1 MIGSEGFKKYFQSFS
16 WLFADRVVRLAL
28 VLLTGIFV
36 TRYLG
41 AELLGKLNYAMAVV
55 SIGAVLTSMGMNEI
69 ISRDLVQHPER
80 KDELLGSGFVIKLCG
95 AVLLN
100 VFALVFALWQDLDPL
115 TVLLIVI
122 TASGELFRW
131 SSVIEYL
138 FISRVQGR
146 VPAKVNIVATIVG
159 SGYKLVLV
167 AMKAPIVWF
176 AAAYALETAVFALSM
191 YIAYHNHGMR
201 VRNWRPTRRM
211 IGRLLQQSW
220 PLLIYG
226 IALQAQLKIDQ
237 IMIFDILRGTIGEEA
252 ANIEVGQYSVAVKMI
267 EATAFLPVIIQLVLA
282 PAISKAKIQDAGLY
296 RQRLT
301 NQYRLMFLLY
311 LTTSI
316 PLYFV
321 AEPLIVLLY
330 GEEFRLAGHLLAIF
344 AARLVFS
351 YIGVAKNSFIT
362 NESLFKFSLIT
373 TVIGAA
379 INIGL
384 NLALIPTMRS
394 DGAIWATLVSFFVSV
409 YLVDLFHPRT
419 RINFKMMTQ
428 GVLTFWKIRG
438 VR

>member
-1 MIGSEGFKKYFQSFS
+1 MIGSEGFKKYFKSFS
-16 WLFADRVVRLAL
+16 WLFADRVVRLVL
-28 VLLTGIFV
+28 VLVTGIFV

-55 SIGAVLTSMGMNEI
+55 SIGSVLTSMGMSEI

-80 KDELLGSGFVIKLCG
+80 KDELLGSGFIIKLFG
-95 AVLLN
+95 AILLN
-100 VFALVFALWQDLDPL
+100 LLALGFALWQGFDPL
-115 TVLLIVI
+115 TLMLIMI

-131 SSVIEYL
+131 SSVIEHL

-146 VPAKVNIVATIVG
+146 ISAQVNIVSAVMG

-167 AMKAPIVWF
+167 AMQAPILWF

-191 YIAYHNHGMR
+191 YIAYHHNGMR
-201 VRNWRPTRRM
+201 IRDWRPTKRM
-211 IGRLLQQSW
+211 IGRLLQQAW

-282 PAISKAKIQDAGLY
+282 PAISKARVQDLGLY

-362 NESLFKFSLIT
+362 NEGLFKFSLVT

-384 NLALIPTMRS
+384 NMALIPTMRS

-419 RINFKMMTQ
+419 RINFQMMTR
-428 GVLTFWKIRG
+428 GVLTFWKIRS
-438 VR
+438 VK

>member
-41 AELLGKLNYAMAVV
+41 AEILGKLNYAMAVV

-95 AVLLN
+95 AILLN
-100 VFALVFALWQDLDPL
+100 LFALVFALWQDLDPL

-146 VPAKVNIVATIVG
+146 VPAKVNIVATVVG

-167 AMKAPIVWF
+167 AMKAPILWF
-176 AAAYALETAVFALSM
+176 AAAYALETVVFAISM

-201 VRNWRPTRRM
+201 IRNWRPTRRM

-282 PAISKAKIQDAGLY
+282 PAISKAKVQDVELY

-362 NESLFKFSLIT
+362 NESLFKFSLVT

-428 GVLTFWKIRG
+428 GVLSFWRIRG